1 VAQTLSEAMAAP
13 ARATPVA
20 LLMQRPLAALASLR
34 LTVVL
39 LALAIVLVFVG
50 TLAQIDGGI
59 WTIVAKYFR
68 SFLVFVPLQL
78 FVQLGQVFLGLD
90 ATLRLPNWL
99 AVPFPGGWTLGTLL
113 LLNLVA
119 AHATRFRVSWRR
131 GGVLLLHAGLVVLM
145 LGELVTGLFQ
155 VEARMTIGH
164 GETVNFTENS
174 REVELAIIDVTD
186 SRNEREVVIP
196 ERRLRAGGVIRHP
209 DLPVEVEVVEWLK
222 NAELVSARE
231 SSTDAEVYTS
241 KTGNR
246 FVFLS
251 KEEAAGVDVGGHEDA
266 ATARVKLLRRDGTEV
281 ARKTVSLWF
290 SPNFTR
296 RQTAFRFPP
305 QGFTLDGKTY
315 RIELRGR
322 REYLP
327 IAMRL
332 EEFRFDRYPGT
343 ETPRNY
349 SSRLRLFDRPGAE
362 GREVIIRMNEPLTHG
377 GQTFY
382 QSAYTSDEKGT
393 IFQVTRNP
401 GVLMPYVSCTLI
413 TLGMVWHFGLTLIGY
428 LRRTGP

>member
-13 ARATPVA
+13 ARPSAVA
-20 LLMQRPLAALASLR
+20 QLLRQPLAALASLR

-39 LALAIVLVFVG
+39 LALSIVLVFVG

-68 SFLVFVPLQL
+68 SLVVFVPLQL
-78 FVQLGQVFLGLD
+78 FWQFGQVFLGLPD
-90 ATLRLPNWL
+90 YRLPEWL
-99 AVPFPGGWTLGTLL
+99 GFPYPGGWTLGTLL
-113 LLNLVA
+113 LVNLVA
-119 AHATRFRVSWRR
+119 AHVARFRLSWRR
-131 GGVLLLHAGLVVLM
+131 GGVLLLHAGLIVLM

-164 GETVNFTENS
+164 GEAVNFTENS
-174 REVELAIIDVTD
+174 REVELAIIDVSDPKT
-186 SRNEREVVIP
+186 EREVVIP

-209 DLPVEVEVVEWLK
+209 DLPVEVEVLKWMK
-222 NAELVSARE
+222 NAELISARDAP
-231 SSTDAEVYTS
+231 SGAEVFTS
-241 KTGNR
+241 QTGNQ
-246 FVFLS
+246 FSLVS
-251 KEEAAGVDVGGHEDA
+251 KDEAAGVDVGSHEDA
-266 ATARVKLLRRDGTEV
+266 ATAHVRLLRRDGTEV

-296 RQTAFRFPP
+296 RQAAFRFPP

-315 RIELRGR
+315 RVELRGR

-327 IAMRL
+327 IALRL

-349 SSRLRLFDRPGAE
+349 SSRVRLFDGSGSE
-362 GREVIIRMNEPLTHG
+362 GREIIIRMNEPLTHG

-401 GVLMPYVSCTLI
+401 GVLMPYVSCTMI
-413 TLGMVWHFGLTLIGY
+413 TLGMIWHFGLTLVGY
-428 LRRTGP
+428 LRRAGT